1 VVLQQIASFMKLRH
15 DAGGCFMM
23 PRMSVAAL
31 ACLWTLLL
39 CVETVVGGT
48 LSVGS
53 GKELVQALQDINI
66 DSISIDRPIRL
77 ENGDFP
83 SHIIKLNRNL
93 TISSPPEGPHQ
104 V

>member
-1 VVLQQIASFMKLRH
+1 
-15 DAGGCFMM
+15 MM
-23 PRMSVAAL
+23 PRMSLAAV

-39 CVETVVGGT
+39 SLEASCGSPVR
-48 LSVGS
+48 VGS
-53 GKELVQALQDINI
+53 GKELVQAVQDI
-66 DSISIDRPIRL
+66 SIEHISVDRPIRL

>member
-1 VVLQQIASFMKLRH
+1 ML
-15 DAGGCFMM
+15 
-23 PRMSVAAL
+23 PRMSVAAV
-31 ACLWTLLL
+31 ACLWTLVLSL
-39 CVETVVGGT
+39 EASSGSS

-53 GKELVQALQDINI
+53 GRELVQALQDIGI
-66 DSISIDRPIRL
+66 EHISVDRPIRL

-93 TISSPPEGPHQ
+93 TISSPSEGPHQ